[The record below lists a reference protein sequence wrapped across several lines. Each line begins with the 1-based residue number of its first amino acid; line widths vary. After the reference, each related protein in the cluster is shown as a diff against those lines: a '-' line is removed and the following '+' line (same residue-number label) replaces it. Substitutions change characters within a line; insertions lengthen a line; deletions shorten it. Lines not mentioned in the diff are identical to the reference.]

1 MKKADQRY
9 FRSYSVWI
17 HIFLWL
23 AYFAFPLL
31 FFFQNEVMR
40 RNYLIMGSFLT
51 ALVAIFFYYNYLFL
65 IPRYFL
71 KKKMIVY
78 FLLLLAG
85 LIVICL
91 VNVVGVY
98 ISYHIDKV
106 VWYFPFKFRS
116 SFIYPMS
123 SCFLAFALSSAIRIT
138 REWLRN
144 ERQRKE
150 MQADKLASELA
161 FLKSQVNPH
170 FLFNTLNNICSL
182 ARKKSDHTE
191 DAIIKLADIMRF
203 MLEDSEHER
212 VGLDKELEYLHG
224 YIELQRLRLP
234 EQVKISFNIT
244 GNPDRHS
251 IEPLLLIPFVENAF
265 KHGISYQEPVDIVIA
280 LEANEDDLVFRV
292 ENNIVKSHEG
302 STQKGSG
309 TSLKNVIRR
318 LELLY
323 PGTHSL
329 KIQDTGNRYIVELK
343 LKQ

>member
-1 MKKADQRY
+1 MKKADHRD
-9 FRSYSVWI
+9 FRSYSVWV

-51 ALVAIFFYYNYLFL
+51 VLVAIFFYYNYLFL

-71 KKKMIVY
+71 KKRIWAY

-98 ISYHIDKV
+98 ISYHIDMV

-150 MQADKLASELA
+150 MQAEKLASELA

-191 DAIIKLADIMRF
+191 DAIIKLADIMRY

-212 VGLDKELEYLHG
+212 VSLEKELEYLQG

-234 EQVKISFNIT
+234 DQVRISFTIE
-244 GNPDRHS
+244 GKPDLHT

-265 KHGISYQEPVDIVIA
+265 KHGISYQEPVDIIIS
-280 LEANEDDLVFRV
+280 LVVRDHELIFRI
-292 ENNIVKSHEG
+292 ENTIVKSHELP
-302 STQKGSG
+302 SKKGSG
-309 TSLKNVIRR
+309 TSLKKVMRR

-323 PGTHSL
+323 PDTHSL
-329 KIQDTGNRYIVELK
+329 KIQESGNRYLVELK
-343 LKQ
+343 LQQ